1 MIEMAIVLVSSSV
14 LVIMAYEVSSY
25 KSRKWGENARS
36 FF

>member
-14 LVIMAYEVSSY
+14 LVIMAYEVSAY
-25 KSRKWGENARS
+25 KNRKWGENARS